1 VIASD
6 DHSRDHV
13 IGGNGLSC
21 DVHFRS
27 GIPELAHILD
37 VALHSGH
44 LKAPLEW
51 AQAPTVSKLYVVIG
65 GPN

>member
-1 VIASD
+1 MIASD
-6 DHSRDHV
+6 DHSRDCV

-27 GIPELAHILD
+27 GILELAHILD
-37 VALHSGH
+37 VALRSGRP
-44 LKAPLEW
+44 KAPLEC
-51 AQAPTVSKLYVVIG
+51 AQAPTVSKLYAVIG